1 MGTAGGPK
9 IVTDGLLVNLDA
21 SDQKSFP
28 GEPTTNV
35 VTNWNLDTG
44 WAKGYTEDIVFNE
57 IPPPPG
63 VNAPTVGFRNDDTSG
78 DGYWYSYGNY
88 APQDSSTTY
97 TISVYAKTNQT
108 DSRFFLRAYTAD
120 NSEVGR
126 HWTNGI
132 YLTAADGWKR
142 IVWPSF
148 TTVANNES
156 DSLSFRYD
164 NLYQSGYTRLWLC
177 APQMEAKSYAT
188 PFTTGTRGTT
198 VATGGGWKDRSGNG
212 RNAQIVNGTKGTS
225 DKLGG
230 LDFDGADDRV
240 TIPAFTYT
248 PYCLDF
254 WLYNNNTVPNNNGS
268 IGGPSTYQTLISFGG
283 GTAGVNLGGWTS
295 SATNEAMHIWST
307 SGGNKLTYTRTQ
319 VPSGYHHWVFNWNGS
334 SYDIWVDGVKLTT
347 YAGTSGHAGL
357 ITYTDQPLYIGTNN
371 STYEFYGKIFG
382 FKMYGTQL
390 TDEQVRQNFKAK
402 RSRFGL

>member
-1 MGTAGGPK
+1 MAGAAGPDISQDG
-9 IVTDGLLVNLDA
+9 IVLALDA
-21 SDQKSFP
+21 ASIKSFK

-44 WAKGYTEDIVFNE
+44 WSKGYTEDIVFNE

-108 DSRFFLRAYTAD
+108 DDRFFLRAYTAD
-120 NSEVGR
+120 NSENGR

-148 TTVANNES
+148 TTIANNQS

-164 NLYQSGYTRLWLC
+164 NLYQNGYTRLWLC

-188 PFTTGTRGTT
+188 PFVAGTRGTT
-198 VATGGGWKDRSGNG
+198 VATGGGWADLSGNDLHG
-212 RNAQIVNGTKGTS
+212 EILNGTTTDSSRLGSLSFDGTDDYISLGNPATLQFTYTDPFTLEAWINPDSITAGFRHIIGKTYGNYRMALNNAGITFRLDQNNLSIQGGSLTAGNWHHVVSTWNPGTSTAKVYVNGT
-225 DKLGG
+225 
-230 LDFDGADDRV
+230 
-240 TIPAFTYT
+240 
-248 PYCLDF
+248 
-254 WLYNNNTVPNNNGS
+254 
-268 IGGPSTYQTLISFGG
+268 
-283 GTAGVNLGGWTS
+283 
-295 SATNEAMHIWST
+295 
-307 SGGNKLTYTRTQ
+307 Q
-319 VPSGYHHWVFNWNGS
+319 VAS
-334 SYDIWVDGVKLTT
+334 
-347 YAGTSGHAGL
+347 
-357 ITYTDQPLYIGTNN
+357 GTNATVDWTNTTANFQLGN
-371 STYEFYGKIFG
+371 SPGENYYFPGKIASG
-382 FKMYGTQL
+382 KAYSRVL
-390 TDEQVRQNFKAK
+390 TDLEILDNYNGLK
-402 RSRFGL
+402 SRFGV